1 MCIARTLP
9 LAPKRTGAAG
19 RGWLSDVATFG
30 AYTAPFVATGLGY
43 EVLRRLIHFRGS
55 AHFAAVHVGDL
66 YDLDARLFSLTTS
79 EGVRSVTDLVA
90 AHTHPILDVI
100 CGAAYLLFLIEV
112 FGMAAYLFFR
122 ARPKMLEISV
132 GFFALNVAGW
142 IIWLLYPAAPPWYV
156 DLHGFGPVVQ
166 DAASNPAG
174 LLRLDA
180 LLGTPIAATFYAKS
194 ANVFGAMPSLH
205 VAYVTLVACVAW
217 PLGGALRAFT
227 LAFAALIAFAAVYLR
242 HHYVLDV
249 VAGMLLAVG
258 VSMAMRLLV
267 RVIVTQA
274 LPEPQPRPQ
283 PEQEVQA

>member
-1 MCIARTLP
+1 VCIARTLL
-9 LAPKRTGAAG
+9 LAPKRTAAAG

-30 AYTAPFVATGLGY
+30 AYAAPFVATGLGY
-43 EVLRRLIHFRGS
+43 EVLRGIIHQRGA
-55 AHFAAVHVGDL
+55 AHFAAVHVEDL
-66 YDLDARLFSLTTS
+66 YDLDARLFSLPAS
-79 EGVRSVTDLVA
+79 EGVRSLTDFIG
-90 AHTHPILDVI
+90 AHPHPILDVV

-112 FGMAAYLFFR
+112 FGIAAYLFFR
-122 ARPKMLEISV
+122 ARPKMLEISS

-156 DLHGFGPVVQ
+156 DQYGFGPVVQ

-180 LLGTPIAATFYAKS
+180 LLHTPIAATFYAKS

-227 LAFAALIAFAAVYLR
+227 LFFAALIAFSAVYLR
-242 HHYVLDV
+242 HHYVIDI
-249 VAGMLLAVG
+249 VAGMVLAVA
-258 VSMAMRLLV
+258 VSMAMRSFV

-274 LPEPQPRPQ
+274 LPGAQPPPQ
-283 PEQEVQA
+283 PEPEVQT